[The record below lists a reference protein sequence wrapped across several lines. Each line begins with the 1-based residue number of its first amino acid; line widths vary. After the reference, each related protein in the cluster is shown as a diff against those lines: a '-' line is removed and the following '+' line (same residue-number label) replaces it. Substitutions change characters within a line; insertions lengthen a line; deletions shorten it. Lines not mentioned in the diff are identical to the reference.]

1 MLVNSD
7 QDTINALTS
16 SWVWT
21 PDWCDSTVAWPS
33 TSNEVEDSN
42 TAGRIVRFTRSVHL
56 PTTDSSSTVT
66 SKVSSAILHFS
77 ADTRYK
83 LYVNS
88 KRVAVGPAR
97 SSPWIWYYDT
107 LDIAPYLHP
116 GDNQIVFLVL
126 RYFVTLRGAMPFART
141 PFPGLTVV
149 GNIEHGGNTIDIS
162 ERISPKP
169 LGSEL
174 TPVGY
179 GLRTANGELA
189 PWRLRP
195 RPIAIPEETHVAV
208 ETIRKCDSTVKL
220 DKWSAYFSG
229 QSSLT
234 LSAGSQHTLEV
245 QADVHS
251 TAFLQ
256 WTFHAVTDPAKQL
269 LTAERP
275 RIHLKIMYSEG
286 YENEPRNYPFFRSK
300 SDRLDAENGYI
311 IGPFDEV
318 TLDLPTDG
326 SNVSYE
332 PFWFRTLRIM
342 RFHVSITGPAPV
354 ELISFGATQVNYPMG
369 IKASWNNLNDADSA
383 AMWDVSIRTLRN
395 CMFDGY
401 VDCPFYEQLQY
412 SGDSRSVGLFHYLL
426 AGDDQLM
433 RQAISSFGA
442 SVLSEGLT
450 QSRFPSH
457 VPQIIAGFPL
467 YWVMQICDHHL
478 YFGDSAFSRS
488 FLPRIDGVLDFF
500 AQHVDTRGL
509 VSRLPSDVWQYVD
522 WVTTWG
528 ATDDHPDK
536 GVPTAGRSTNCHTF
550 FSMLYAVVL
559 RQAAR
564 LARDVGRPGHAD
576 EYESRADSLVTAVK
590 DHCYDGRFFADT
602 TVDALPEA
610 GNGHSS
616 PTAYSQHCQVFA
628 VLCGACS
635 ESDRERLLTEAFS
648 ADAGRFSKCS
658 YVMQFYALRA
668 FSLASD
674 EAYET
679 FLWPRVWQ
687 PWRKMLANNLSTW
700 EEDDVRQRSDC
711 HAWGSVPI
719 YEFCTEL
726 AGVRP
731 IGAGANKIL
740 FKPRLRLTDRLDAK
754 VCLGSSNVASVAWYV
769 TGGGLEGESSAKQGA
784 TARNKL
790 YTVTLQL
797 EKPAMVV
804 SVLPGG
810 RESDHGLVA
819 CVALTWRPE

>member
-1 MLVNSD
+1 MID
-7 QDTINALTS
+7 ALTS
-16 SWVWT
+16 NWVWT
-21 PDWCDSTVAWPS
+21 PGWYDCASTPS
-33 TSNEVEDSN
+33 SPDVN
-42 TAGRIVRFTRSVHL
+42 TAGRIVRFMRSFHL
-56 PTTDSSSTVT
+56 PTATHSASAATKASISNDPISESAIPT
-66 SKVSSAILHFS
+66 SSAVLHFS

-83 LYVNS
+83 LFVNG

-107 LDIAPYLHP
+107 LDIGPYLQP
-116 GDNQIVFLVL
+116 GDNEVVFLVV
-126 RYFVTLRGAMPFART
+126 RYFVTVRGAMPFART
-141 PFPGLTVV
+141 PFPGLTAV
-149 GNIEHGGNTIDIS
+149 GQIS
-162 ERISPKP
+162 ERITPKP
-169 LGSEL
+169 LGAPV

-179 GLRTANGELA
+179 GIRTTNGELA

-195 RPIAIPEETHVAV
+195 RAIAVPEESSVAV
-208 ETIRKCDSTVKL
+208 NTVRKCNSSISVEDWTSYLSGK
-220 DKWSAYFSG
+220 SA
-229 QSSLT
+229 LT
-234 LSAGSQHTLEV
+234 LTAGSAHTLEI

-256 WTFHAVTDPAKQL
+256 WSFRAIHKDSEIGQIAPSQV
-269 LTAERP
+269 
-275 RIHLKIMYSEG
+275 HLKVMYSEG

-300 SDRLDAENGYI
+300 SDRLDAEHGYL

-318 TLDLPTDG
+318 TLDLPTNG
-326 SNVSYE
+326 SAVNYE

-342 RFHVSITGPAPV
+342 RLQVSVSGALPV
-354 ELISFGATQVNYPMG
+354 QLVSFGATQVNYPMG
-369 IKASWNNLNDADSA
+369 IKASWNHPTDADSA
-383 AMWDVSIRTLRN
+383 AMWDVSIRTMRN

-426 AGDDQLM
+426 SGDDCLM
-433 RQAISSFGA
+433 RQAIGSFGA

-478 YFGDSAFSRS
+478 YFGDSAFARS

-500 AQHVDTRGL
+500 DQHVDPRGL
-509 VSRLPSDVWQYVD
+509 VSGLPSDVWQYVD

-528 ATDDHPDK
+528 ATDEHPDK
-536 GVPTAGRSTNCHTF
+536 GVPTAGRKSNCHTF

-559 RQAAR
+559 RQAAG
-564 LARDVGRPGHAD
+564 LARDVGRPGYAH
-576 EYESRADSLVTAVK
+576 EYNTRADALVSAVQK
-590 DHCYDGRFFADT
+590 HCFDGQFYTDST
-602 TVDALPEA
+602 TDAL
-610 GNGHSS
+610 GDGG

-628 VLCGACS
+628 VLSGACDKN
-635 ESDRERLLTEAFS
+635 DRARLLTESFS
-648 ADAGRFSKCS
+648 AEEGRFSKCS

-668 FSLASD
+668 FALAGD
-674 EAYET
+674 QAYEA

-687 PWRKMLANNLSTW
+687 PWRAMLANNLSTW

-726 AGVRP
+726 AGVQP
-731 IGAGANKIL
+731 TAPGARKIQ
-740 FKPRLRLTDRLDAK
+740 FKPRLRLADRLGAK
-754 VCLGSSNVASVAWYV
+754 VCLGTDNVATVAWEIMDSGDQKDKV
-769 TGGGLEGESSAKQGA
+769 SGHDQVSRDIQVGSGA
-784 TARNKL
+784 SRKTFS
-790 YTVTLQL
+790 VTLQL
-797 EKPAMVV
+797 EKPTVVV

-810 RESDHGLVA
+810 ASVDHGLVSNL
-819 CVALTWRPE
+819 ALTWQSD